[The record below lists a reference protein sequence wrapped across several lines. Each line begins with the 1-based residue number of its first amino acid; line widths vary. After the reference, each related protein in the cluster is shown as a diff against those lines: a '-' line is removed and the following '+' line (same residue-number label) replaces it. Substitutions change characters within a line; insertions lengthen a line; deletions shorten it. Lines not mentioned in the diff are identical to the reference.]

1 MAERTL
7 GWIQN
12 PSSFEN
18 LKSVV
23 SVFDKNTDIYKEILN
38 TKLPNLVNDIE
49 LKEKLIAEMRK
60 DPLKMDYVL
69 LKGHGIKSGQKRA
82 NAECSGIV
90 QAAIITQGGREY
102 TDDWTADGFLRWGI
116 SIGLLDYDTEKDT
129 VSITELGEKFVK
141 SKSDDSDKEI
151 LTTAFLSYPPAVR
164 ILTLLENG
172 NHLTKFELGKQ
183 LGGLGEAGFTSI
195 PQDLYIQA
203 IELASD
209 TDKASIRSNTE
220 GSADKYARMISGWLA
235 KVGLVQRVEKQVSTK
250 IGNTEYSVNIG
261 HSFRI
266 TLKGIKELKRAR
278 GLSSYPKSNKIVYW
292 QMLAT
297 KGKDR
302 DYIRNRR
309 GNIIKAINNKERK
322 LEDMRN
328 YLLENDIDESITTI
342 EDELKVIE
350 AMGLS
355 LKQNRSGYVI
365 DDNIIK
371 LEIPRTKISKT
382 NILELKDKVRDKL
395 SYVDHR
401 YLSLIDLAYD
411 GTANRDF
418 EIQTIDL
425 LINELKFK
433 GVRLGESRK
442 PDGIISYDI
451 NGVIIDNKAYS
462 TGYNLPIN
470 QADEM
475 IRYIEENQTRDEK
488 INSNKWWES
497 FDDRVKDFNYL
508 FVSSFFKGNF
518 KNNLKHIANRTGVN
532 GGAINVENLL
542 YLAEEIKSGRL
553 SYIDSFKIYEND
565 EIFADKNIDYT
576 EMKIAAEDNDNYN
589 FKKIK

>member
-18 LKSVV
+18 LKNVV
-23 SVFDKNTDIYKEILN
+23 SVFDKDTQIYKEVLN
-38 TKLPNLVNDIE
+38 TKLPNLVKDLDLQN
-49 LKEKLIAEMRK
+49 KLISEMK
-60 DPLKMDYVL
+60 KNPLEMDYVL

-90 QAAIITQGGREY
+90 QAAITTQGGRAY

-116 SIGLLDYDTEKDT
+116 SIGLLDYDTENDT
-129 VSITELGEKFVK
+129 VSITKLGEKFVK
-141 SKSDDSDKEI
+141 SNSEDLDKEI
-151 LTTAFLSYPPAVR
+151 LISAFLSYPPAVR

-172 NHLTKFELGKQ
+172 DHLTKFELGKQ

-203 IELASD
+203 IELAA
-209 TDKASIRSNTE
+209 DKDKSSIRSNTE
-220 GSADKYARMISGWLA
+220 GSADKYARMISSWLS
-235 KVGLVQRVEKQVSTK
+235 KVGLVQRVTKKVSTK
-250 IGNTEYSVNIG
+250 IGNIEYKVNIG
-261 HSFRI
+261 HSYRI
-266 TLKGIKELKRAR
+266 TLKGIKELKKAR
-278 GLSSYPKSNKIVYW
+278 GLSSYPKTDKIVYW

-309 GNIIKAINNKERK
+309 GLIIKAINNKSRK
-322 LEDMRN
+322 LEDIRD
-328 YLLENDIDESITTI
+328 YLLVNNIDESIATI

-355 LKQNRSGYVI
+355 IKKSKKGYVI

-382 NILELKDKVRDKL
+382 NVLELKDKVRDKL
-395 SYVDHR
+395 KYVDHR
-401 YLSLIDLAYD
+401 YLALIDLAYD

-497 FDDRVKDFNYL
+497 FDDKVKDFNYL
-508 FVSSFFKGNF
+508 FVSSFFRGNF

-542 YLAEEIKSGRL
+542 YFAEELKSGRL
-553 SYIDSFKIYEND
+553 SYYDSFNIYFND
-565 EIFADKNIDYT
+565 EINIGNMIDYSSF
-576 EMKIAAEDNDNYN
+576 KLVAEEANNEYLN
-589 FKKIK
+589 

>member
-1 MAERTL
+1 MEDLDLR
-7 GWIQN
+7 N
-12 PSSFEN
+12 
-18 LKSVV
+18 
-23 SVFDKNTDIYKEILN
+23 
-38 TKLPNLVNDIE
+38 KLLS
-49 LKEKLIAEMRK
+49 EMRK
-60 DPLKMDYVL
+60 EPLEMDYVL
-69 LKGHGIKSGQKRA
+69 LKGHGIKSGQKRSDA
-82 NAECSGIV
+82 KCSGIV
-90 QAAIITQGGREY
+90 QAAITTQGGRAY

-116 SIGLLDYDTEKDT
+116 SIGLLDYDSEKDT
-129 VSITELGEKFVK
+129 VSITQLGKDFVY
-141 SKSDDSDKEI
+141 SDSEDLDKEI

-172 NHLTKFELGKQ
+172 EHLTKFELGKQ

-203 IELASD
+203 IELAAD
-209 TDKASIRSNTE
+209 KDKASIRSNTE
-220 GSADKYARMISGWLA
+220 GSADKYARMISGWLS
-235 KVGLVQRVEKQVSTK
+235 KVGLVQRIEKEVSTK
-250 IGNTEYSVNIG
+250 IGNVEYKVKIG

-278 GLSSYPKSNKIVYW
+278 GISSYSKTDKIVYW

-309 GNIIKAINNKERK
+309 GHIINSITNRDRT
-322 LEDMRN
+322 LEDIKV
-328 YLLENDIDESITTI
+328 YLSENDIKESIATI

-350 AMGLS
+350 AIGLS
-355 LKQNRSGYVI
+355 VKHGRNGYSI

-371 LEIPRTKISKT
+371 LAIPRTKISKT
-382 NILELKDKVRDKL
+382 NVLELKDKVRDRLK
-395 SYVDHR
+395 YVDHR
-401 YLSLIDLAYD
+401 YLALIDLAYD

-442 PDGIISYDI
+442 PDGIISYNI

-497 FDDRVKDFNYL
+497 FDEKVKDFNYL

-542 YLAEEIKSGRL
+542 YFAEELKAGRL
-553 SYIDSFKIYEND
+553 SYIDSFTMYDND
-565 EIFADKNIDYT
+565 EIYVGNFSDYSYV
-576 EMKIAAEDNDNYN
+576 KFAAEDQSDYRV
-589 FKKIK
+589 

>member
-141 SKSDDSDKEI
+141 SKSDDSDEEI

-164 ILTLLENG
+164 ILTLLESG
-172 NHLTKFELGKQ
+172 DHLTKFELGKQ

-209 TDKASIRSNTE
+209 TDKVSIRSNTE

-278 GLSSYPKSNKIVYW
+278 GLSSYPKTEKIVYW

-309 GNIIKAINNKERK
+309 GHIIKAINNRERN
-322 LEDMRN
+322 LEN
-328 YLLENDIDESITTI
+328 IKAYLLENNIDESITTI
-342 EDELKVIE
+342 EDEIKVIE

-355 LKQNRSGYVI
+355 LKKSRNGYVI

-382 NILELKDKVRDKL
+382 NVLELKDKVRDKL
-395 SYVDHR
+395 KHVNHR
-401 YLSLIDLAYD
+401 YLALIDLAYD

-475 IRYIEENQTRDEK
+475 IRYIEENQTRDKK
-488 INSNKWWES
+488 INPNKWWEG
-497 FDDRVKDFNYL
+497 FDDKVKDFNYL
-508 FVSSFFKGNF
+508 FVSSYFKGNF
-518 KNNLKHIANRTGVN
+518 KSNLKHIANRTGVN

-542 YLAEEIKSGRL
+542 YFAEELKAGRI
-553 SYIDSFKIYEND
+553 SYLGSFKMYNND
-565 EIFADKNIDYT
+565 EIYVGDISDYSNV
-576 EMKIAAEDNDNYN
+576 KIAAEEEGEYLT
-589 FKKIK
+589 

>member
-18 LKSVV
+18 LKNVV
-23 SVFDKNTDIYKEILN
+23 SVFDKNTELYNEILN
-38 TKLPNLVNDIE
+38 TKLHSLVEDLDLRN
-49 LKEKLIAEMRK
+49 KLLSEMRK
-60 DPLKMDYVL
+60 EPLEMDYVL
-69 LKGHGIKSGQKRA
+69 LKGHGIKSGQKRSDA
-82 NAECSGIV
+82 KCSGIV
-90 QAAIITQGGREY
+90 QAAITTQGGRAY

-116 SIGLLDYDTEKDT
+116 SIGLLDYDSEKDT
-129 VSITELGEKFVK
+129 VSITQLGKDFVY
-141 SKSDDSDKEI
+141 SDSEDLDKEI

-172 NHLTKFELGKQ
+172 EHLTKFELGKQ

-203 IELASD
+203 IELAAD
-209 TDKASIRSNTE
+209 KDKASIRSNTE
-220 GSADKYARMISGWLA
+220 GSADKYARMISGWLS
-235 KVGLVQRVEKQVSTK
+235 KVGLVQRIEKEVSTK
-250 IGNTEYSVNIG
+250 IGNVEYKVKIG

-266 TLKGIKELKRAR
+266 TLKGIKELK
-278 GLSSYPKSNKIVYW
+278 
-292 QMLAT
+292 
-297 KGKDR
+297 
-302 DYIRNRR
+302 
-309 GNIIKAINNKERK
+309 
-322 LEDMRN
+322 
-328 YLLENDIDESITTI
+328 
-342 EDELKVIE
+342 
-350 AMGLS
+350 
-355 LKQNRSGYVI
+355 
-365 DDNIIK
+365 
-371 LEIPRTKISKT
+371 
-382 NILELKDKVRDKL
+382 DKVRDRLK
-395 SYVDHR
+395 YVDHR
-401 YLSLIDLAYD
+401 YLALIDLAYD

-442 PDGIISYDI
+442 PDGIISYNI

-497 FDDRVKDFNYL
+497 FDEKVKDFNYL

-542 YLAEEIKSGRL
+542 YFAEELKAGRL
-553 SYIDSFKIYEND
+553 SYIDSFTMYDND
-565 EIFADKNIDYT
+565 EIYVGNFSDYSYV
-576 EMKIAAEDNDNYN
+576 KFAAEDQSDYRV
-589 FKKIK
+589 

>member
-18 LKSVV
+18 LKNVV
-23 SVFDKNTDIYKEILN
+23 SVFDKNTDMYKEILN
-38 TKLPNLVNDIE
+38 TKLPKLVKD
-49 LKEKLIAEMRK
+49 LKLQNKLISEMKK
-60 DPLKMDYVL
+60 DPLEMDYVL

-82 NAECSGIV
+82 DAECSGIV
-90 QAAIITQGGREY
+90 QAAITTQGGRTY

-116 SIGLLDYDTEKDT
+116 SIGLLDYDTENDT
-129 VSITELGEKFVK
+129 VSITKLGEKFVK
-141 SKSDDSDKEI
+141 SNSEDSDKEI
-151 LTTAFLSYPPAVR
+151 LISAFLSYPPAVR

-172 NHLTKFELGKQ
+172 DHLTKFELGKQ

-203 IELASD
+203 IELAAD
-209 TDKASIRSNTE
+209 KDKASIRSNTE
-220 GSADKYARMISGWLA
+220 GSADKYARMISGWLS
-235 KVGLVQRVEKQVSTK
+235 KVGLVQRITKEVSTK
-250 IGNTEYSVNIG
+250 IGNIEYKVNIG

-266 TLKGIKELKRAR
+266 TLLGIKELKRAK
-278 GLSSYPKSNKIVYW
+278 GLSSYPKTDKIVYW

-309 GNIIKAINNKERK
+309 GYIIKAINNRERN
-322 LEDMRN
+322 LEDIKA
-328 YLLENDIDESITTI
+328 YLLENNIDESIATI

-355 LKQNRSGYVI
+355 LKHSRNGYVI

-382 NILELKDKVRDKL
+382 NVLELKDKVRDKL
-395 SYVDHR
+395 KYVDHR
-401 YLSLIDLAYD
+401 YLALIDLAYD

-442 PDGIISYDI
+442 PDGIISYGI

-497 FDDRVKDFNYL
+497 FDEKVKDFKYL

-518 KNNLKHIANRTGVN
+518 RNNLKHITNRTGVN

-542 YLAEEIKSGRL
+542 YFAEELKSGRI
-553 SYIDSFKIYEND
+553 SYIDSFNIYVND
-565 EIFADKNIDYT
+565 EIYAGDINNYIGV
-576 EMKIAAEDNDNYN
+576 KIAAENQIDYN
-589 FKKIK
+589 F

>member
-18 LKSVV
+18 LKNVV
-23 SVFDKNTDIYKEILN
+23 SVFDKNTELYNEILN
-38 TKLPNLVNDIE
+38 TKLHSLVEDLDLRN
-49 LKEKLIAEMRK
+49 KLLSEMRK
-60 DPLKMDYVL
+60 EPLEMDYVL
-69 LKGHGIKSGQKRA
+69 LKGHGIKSGQKRSDA
-82 NAECSGIV
+82 KCSGIV
-90 QAAIITQGGREY
+90 QAAITTQGGRAY

-116 SIGLLDYDTEKDT
+116 SIGLLDYDSEKDT
-129 VSITELGEKFVK
+129 VSITQLGKDFVY
-141 SKSDDSDKEI
+141 SDSEDLDKEI

-172 NHLTKFELGKQ
+172 EHLTKFELGKQ

-203 IELASD
+203 IELAAD
-209 TDKASIRSNTE
+209 KDKASIRSNTE
-220 GSADKYARMISGWLA
+220 GSADKYARMISGWLS
-235 KVGLVQRVEKQVSTK
+235 KVGLVQRIEKEVSTK
-250 IGNTEYSVNIG
+250 IGNVEYKVKIG

-278 GLSSYPKSNKIVYW
+278 GISSYSKTDKIVYW

-309 GNIIKAINNKERK
+309 GHIINSITNRDRT
-322 LEDMRN
+322 LEDIKV
-328 YLLENDIDESITTI
+328 YLSENDIKESFATI

-350 AMGLS
+350 AIGLS
-355 LKQNRSGYVI
+355 VKHGRNGYSI

-371 LEIPRTKISKT
+371 LAIPRTKISKT
-382 NILELKDKVRDKL
+382 NVLELKDKVRDRLK
-395 SYVDHR
+395 YVDHR
-401 YLSLIDLAYD
+401 YLALIDLAYD

-442 PDGIISYDI
+442 PDGIISYNI

-497 FDDRVKDFNYL
+497 FDEKVKDFNYL

-542 YLAEEIKSGRL
+542 YFAEELKAGRL
-553 SYIDSFKIYEND
+553 SYIDSFTMYDND
-565 EIFADKNIDYT
+565 EIYVGNFSDYSYV
-576 EMKIAAEDNDNYN
+576 KFAAEDQSDYRV
-589 FKKIK
+589 

>member
-18 LKSVV
+18 LKNVV
-23 SVFDKNTDIYKEILN
+23 SVFSKDTNIYKEVLN
-38 TKLPNLVNDIE
+38 TKLPKLVRDLDLQN
-49 LKEKLIAEMRK
+49 KLISEMK
-60 DPLKMDYVL
+60 KKPLEMDYVL

-82 NAECSGIV
+82 DAECSGIV
-90 QAAIITQGGREY
+90 QAAITTQGGRDY

-129 VSITELGEKFVK
+129 VSITKLGEKFVK
-141 SKSDDSDKEI
+141 SNSEDSDKEI
-151 LTTAFLSYPPAVR
+151 LISAFLSYPPAVR
-164 ILTLLENG
+164 ILNLLENG
-172 NHLTKFELGKQ
+172 EHLTKFELGKQ

-203 IELASD
+203 IELAAD
-209 TDKASIRSNTE
+209 KDKASIRSNTE
-220 GSADKYARMISGWLA
+220 GSADKYARMISGWLS
-235 KVGLVQRVEKQVSTK
+235 KVGLVQRVTKEVSTK
-250 IGNTEYSVNIG
+250 IGNIEYKVNIG

-266 TLKGIKELKRAR
+266 TLLGIKELKRAR
-278 GLSSYPKSNKIVYW
+278 GLSSYPKTDKIVYW

-309 GNIIKAINNKERK
+309 GHIIKAINNRERN
-322 LEDMRN
+322 LEN
-328 YLLENDIDESITTI
+328 IKSYLLENDIKENITTI
-342 EDELKVIE
+342 EDEFKVIE
-350 AMGLS
+350 AIGLS
-355 LKQNRSGYVI
+355 LKHSRNGYVI

-382 NILELKDKVRDKL
+382 NVLELKDKVRDKL
-395 SYVDHR
+395 KYVDHR
-401 YLSLIDLAYD
+401 YLALIDLAYD

-442 PDGIISYDI
+442 PDGIISYGI

-475 IRYIEENQTRDEK
+475 IRYIEENQNRDEK

-497 FDDRVKDFNYL
+497 FDEKIKDFNYL

-542 YLAEEIKSGRL
+542 YFAEALKSGRL
-553 SYIDSFKIYEND
+553 SYIDSFKTYDND
-565 EIFADKNIDYT
+565 EISVGDVVDYRNIN
-576 EMKIAAEDNDNYN
+576 IVAEDQGDY
-589 FKKIK
+589 FI

>member
-18 LKSVV
+18 LKNVV
-23 SVFDKNTDIYKEILN
+23 SVFDKNSDIYKEILN
-38 TKLPNLVNDIE
+38 TKLPKLVKDLD
-49 LKEKLIAEMRK
+49 LKNKLISELEK
-60 DPLKMDYVL
+60 DPLEMDYVL

-82 NAECSGIV
+82 DAECSGIV
-90 QAAIITQGGREY
+90 QAAITTQGGRAY

-129 VSITELGEKFVK
+129 VSITKLGEKFVK
-141 SKSDDSDKEI
+141 SNSEDSDKEI
-151 LTTAFLSYPPAVR
+151 LISAFLSYPPAVR

-172 NHLTKFELGKQ
+172 DHLTKFELGKQ

-203 IELASD
+203 IELASE

-220 GSADKYARMISGWLA
+220 GSADKYARMISGWLS
-235 KVGLVQRVEKQVSTK
+235 KVGLVQRIGKEVSTK
-250 IGNTEYSVNIG
+250 IGGVEYKVNIG

-266 TLKGIKELKRAR
+266 TLNGIKELKRVR
-278 GLSSYPKSNKIVYW
+278 GLSSYPKTDKIVYW

-309 GNIIKAINNKERK
+309 GYTIKAINNRERD
-322 LEDMRN
+322 LEDIKA
-328 YLLENDIDESITTI
+328 YLLENNIEESITTI

-355 LKQNRSGYVI
+355 LKHSRNGYVI

-382 NILELKDKVRDKL
+382 NVLELKDKVRDKL
-395 SYVDHR
+395 KYVDHR
-401 YLSLIDLAYD
+401 YLALIDLAYD

-442 PDGIISYDI
+442 PDGIISYNI

-497 FDDRVKDFNYL
+497 FDDKVKYFNYL

-518 KNNLKHIANRTGVN
+518 KNNLKHIANRTGVS

-542 YLAEEIKSGRL
+542 YFAEELKAGRL
-553 SYIDSFKIYEND
+553 SYIDSFKMYDND
-565 EIFADKNIDYT
+565 EIYVGDFSDYSYV
-576 EMKIAAEDNDNYN
+576 KFAAEEEGEYLT
-589 FKKIK
+589 

>member
-18 LKSVV
+18 LKNVV
-23 SVFDKNTDIYKEILN
+23 SVFDKNTRIYKDVLN
-38 TKLPNLVNDIE
+38 IKLPKLVKDLDLQN
-49 LKEKLIAEMRK
+49 KLILEMKK
-60 DPLKMDYVL
+60 DPLEMDYVL

-82 NAECSGIV
+82 DAECSGIV

-116 SIGLLDYDTEKDT
+116 SIGLLDYNTEKDT
-129 VSITELGEKFVK
+129 VSITKLGEKFVK
-141 SKSDDSDKEI
+141 SNCDDADKEI
-151 LTTAFLSYPPAVR
+151 LISAFLSYPPAVR

-172 NHLTKFELGKQ
+172 DHLTKFELGKQ

-203 IELASD
+203 IELAA
-209 TDKASIRSNTE
+209 DKDKTSIRSNTE
-220 GSADKYARMISGWLA
+220 GSADKYARMISGWLS
-235 KVGLVQRVEKQVSTK
+235 KVGLVQRVDKVVSTK
-250 IGNTEYSVNIG
+250 IGNIEYKVNIG

-266 TLKGIKELKRAR
+266 TLRGIKELKRAR
-278 GLSSYPKSNKIVYW
+278 GISSYSKTDKIVYW

-309 GNIIKAINNKERK
+309 GYTIKAINNKERN
-322 LEDMRN
+322 LEDIKA
-328 YLLENDIDESITTI
+328 YLLENNIDESITTI

-355 LKQNRSGYVI
+355 LKHSRNGYVI

-382 NILELKDKVRDKL
+382 NVLKLKDKVRNKL
-395 SYVDHR
+395 KYVDHR
-401 YLSLIDLAYD
+401 YLALIDLAYD

-475 IRYIEENQTRDEK
+475 IRYIEENQTRDKK
-488 INSNKWWES
+488 INPNKWWES
-497 FDDRVKDFNYL
+497 FDDEVKDFNYL

-518 KNNLKHIANRTGVN
+518 KNNLNHIANRTGVN
-532 GGAINVENLL
+532 GGAIDVENLL
-542 YLAEEIKSGRL
+542 YLAEELKSGRL
-553 SYIDSFKIYEND
+553 SYIDSFKMYDND
-565 EIFADKNIDYT
+565 EIYVGDFSDYSYA
-576 EMKIAAEDNDNYN
+576 KFVAEEEGEYLT
-589 FKKIK
+589 

>member
-18 LKSVV
+18 LKNVV
-23 SVFDKNTDIYKEILN
+23 SVFDKNTELYNEILN
-38 TKLPNLVNDIE
+38 TKLHSLVEDLDLRN
-49 LKEKLIAEMRK
+49 KLISEMRK
-60 DPLKMDYVL
+60 EPLEMDYVL
-69 LKGHGIKSGQKRA
+69 LKGHGIKSGQKRSDA
-82 NAECSGIV
+82 KCSGIV
-90 QAAIITQGGREY
+90 QAAITTQGGRAY

-116 SIGLLDYDTEKDT
+116 SIGLLDYDSEKDT
-129 VSITELGEKFVK
+129 VSITQLGEDFVH
-141 SKSDDSDKEI
+141 SDSEDLDKEI

-164 ILTLLENG
+164 ILNLLENG
-172 NHLTKFELGKQ
+172 EHLTKFELGKQ

-203 IELASD
+203 IELASE
-209 TDKASIRSNTE
+209 TDKATIRSNTE
-220 GSADKYARMISGWLA
+220 GSADKYARMISGWLS
-235 KVGLVQRVEKQVSTK
+235 KVGLVQRIEKEVSTK
-250 IGNTEYSVNIG
+250 IGNVEYKVKIG

-278 GLSSYPKSNKIVYW
+278 GISSYSKTDKIVYW

-309 GNIIKAINNKERK
+309 GHIINSITNRDRT
-322 LEDMRN
+322 LEGIKV
-328 YLLENDIDESITTI
+328 YLSENDMKESIATI

-355 LKQNRSGYVI
+355 VKHGRNGYSI

-371 LEIPRTKISKT
+371 LSIPRTKISKT
-382 NILELKDKVRDKL
+382 NVLELKDKVRDRLK
-395 SYVDHR
+395 YVDHR
-401 YLSLIDLAYD
+401 YLALIDLAYD

-475 IRYIEENQTRDEK
+475 IRYIEENQTRDNK
-488 INSNKWWES
+488 INPNKWWES
-497 FDDRVKDFNYL
+497 FDEKVKDFNYL

-542 YLAEEIKSGRL
+542 YFAEELKAGRL
-553 SYIDSFKIYEND
+553 SYVDSFKVYDND
-565 EIFADKNIDYT
+565 EIYVGDNSDYSYV
-576 EMKIAAEDNDNYN
+576 KFAAEEEGEYLT
-589 FKKIK
+589 

>member
-18 LKSVV
+18 LKNVV
-23 SVFDKNTDIYKEILN
+23 SVFDKNTDMYKEILN
-38 TKLPNLVNDIE
+38 TKLPKLVKYLD
-49 LKEKLIAEMRK
+49 LKNKLISEMKK
-60 DPLKMDYVL
+60 DPLEMDYVL

-82 NAECSGIV
+82 EAECSGIV
-90 QAAIITQGGREY
+90 QAAITTQGGRAY

-129 VSITELGEKFVK
+129 VSITKLGEKFVK
-141 SKSDDSDKEI
+141 SNSEDTDKEI
-151 LTTAFLSYPPAVR
+151 LISAFLSYPPAVR

-172 NHLTKFELGKQ
+172 EHLTKFEIGKQ

-203 IELASD
+203 IELASE

-220 GSADKYARMISGWLA
+220 GSADKYARMISGWLS
-235 KVGLVQRVEKQVSTK
+235 KVGLVQRVEKEVSTK
-250 IGNTEYSVNIG
+250 IGNVEYKVNIG

-278 GLSSYPKSNKIVYW
+278 GSSSYQKIDKIVYW

-309 GNIIKAINNKERK
+309 GYIIKAINNRERN
-322 LEDMRN
+322 LEDIKA
-328 YLLENDIDESITTI
+328 YLLENNIDESITTI

-350 AMGLS
+350 AIGLS
-355 LKQNRSGYVI
+355 LKYSRNGYVI

-382 NILELKDKVRDKL
+382 NVLELKDKVRDKL
-395 SYVDHR
+395 KYVDHR
-401 YLSLIDLAYD
+401 YLALIDLAYD

-425 LINELKFK
+425 LINELNFK

-475 IRYIEENQTRDEK
+475 IRYIEENQTRDKK
-488 INSNKWWES
+488 INPNKWWES
-497 FDDRVKDFNYL
+497 FDDKVKDFNYL

-542 YLAEEIKSGRL
+542 YFAEELKAGRL
-553 SYIDSFKIYEND
+553 SYVDSFTMYDND
-565 EIFADKNIDYT
+565 EIYVVNTIDYSNV
-576 EMKIAAEDNDNYN
+576 KIAVEEESHYS
-589 FKKIK
+589 I

>member
-18 LKSVV
+18 LKNVV
-23 SVFDKNTDIYKEILN
+23 SVFDKNTELYKEILN
-38 TKLPNLVNDIE
+38 TKLPKLVED
-49 LKEKLIAEMRK
+49 LDLRMKLISEMK
-60 DPLKMDYVL
+60 KEPLEMDYVL
-69 LKGHGIKSGQKRA
+69 LKGHGIKSGQNRSD
-82 NAECSGIV
+82 AECSGIV
-90 QAAIITQGGREY
+90 QAAITTQGGRTY

-129 VSITELGEKFVK
+129 VSITKLGEDFVH
-141 SKSDDSDKEI
+141 SKSEKSDKEI
-151 LTTAFLSYPPAVR
+151 LISAFLSYPPAVR
-164 ILTLLENG
+164 ILTLLANG
-172 NHLTKFELGKQ
+172 EHLTKFEIGKQ

-203 IELASD
+203 IELASE
-209 TDKASIRSNTE
+209 TDKATIRSNTE
-220 GSADKYARMISGWLA
+220 GSADKYARMISGWLS
-235 KVGLVQRVEKQVSTK
+235 KVGLVQRVEKEVSAK
-250 IGNTEYSVNIG
+250 IGDVEYKVKIG

-266 TLKGIKELKRAR
+266 TLKGIKELKRTR
-278 GLSSYPKSNKIVYW
+278 GLSSYSKTNKIVYW
-292 QMLAT
+292 QMLST

-309 GNIIKAINNKERK
+309 GHIIKAISNRERNLDEIKTYLSENTIKE
-322 LEDMRN
+322 N
-328 YLLENDIDESITTI
+328 TTTI
-342 EDELKVIE
+342 ADELKVIE

-355 LKQNRSGYVI
+355 VKHSRKGYLI
-365 DDNIIK
+365 DDNVIK

-382 NILELKDKVRDKL
+382 NVLELKDKVRNRLK
-395 SYVDHR
+395 YVDHR

-433 GVRLGESRK
+433 GVRLGGSRK
-442 PDGIISYDI
+442 PDGIISYGI

-475 IRYIEENQTRDEK
+475 IRYIEENQTRNEK

-497 FDDRVKDFNYL
+497 FDYNVKDFSYL
-508 FVSSFFKGNF
+508 FVSSFFRK
-518 KNNLKHIANRTGVN
+518 LQ
-532 GGAINVENLL
+532 
-542 YLAEEIKSGRL
+542 
-553 SYIDSFKIYEND
+553 
-565 EIFADKNIDYT
+565 
-576 EMKIAAEDNDNYN
+576 
-589 FKKIK
+589 

>member
-18 LKSVV
+18 LKNVV
-23 SVFDKNTDIYKEILN
+23 SVFDKNTELYNEILN
-38 TKLPNLVNDIE
+38 TKLHSLVEDLDLRN
-49 LKEKLIAEMRK
+49 KLLSEMRK
-60 DPLKMDYVL
+60 ESLEMDYVL
-69 LKGHGIKSGQKRA
+69 LKGHGIKSGQKRSDA
-82 NAECSGIV
+82 KCSGIV
-90 QAAIITQGGREY
+90 QAAITTQGGRAY

-116 SIGLLDYDTEKDT
+116 SIGLLDYDSEKDT
-129 VSITELGEKFVK
+129 VSITQLGKDFVY
-141 SKSDDSDKEI
+141 SDSEDLDKEI

-172 NHLTKFELGKQ
+172 EHLTKFELGKQ
-183 LGGLGEAGFTSI
+183 LGGLGEVGFTSI

-203 IELASD
+203 IELAAD
-209 TDKASIRSNTE
+209 KDKASIRSNTE
-220 GSADKYARMISGWLA
+220 GSADKYARMISGWLS
-235 KVGLVQRVEKQVSTK
+235 KVGLVQRIEKEVFTK
-250 IGNTEYSVNIG
+250 IGNVEYKVKIG

-278 GLSSYPKSNKIVYW
+278 GISSYSKTDKIVYW

-309 GNIIKAINNKERK
+309 GHIINSITNRDRT
-322 LEDMRN
+322 LEDIKV
-328 YLLENDIDESITTI
+328 YLSENDIKESIATI

-350 AMGLS
+350 AIGLS
-355 LKQNRSGYVI
+355 VKHGRNGYSI

-371 LEIPRTKISKT
+371 LAIPRTKISKT
-382 NILELKDKVRDKL
+382 NVLELKDKVRDRLK
-395 SYVDHR
+395 YVDHR
-401 YLSLIDLAYD
+401 YLALIDLAYD

-442 PDGIISYDI
+442 PDGIISYNI

-497 FDDRVKDFNYL
+497 FDEKVKDFNYL

-542 YLAEEIKSGRL
+542 YFAEELKAGRL
-553 SYIDSFKIYEND
+553 SYIDSFNMYDND
-565 EIFADKNIDYT
+565 EIYLGNIINY
-576 EMKIAAEDNDNYN
+576 ENVKIAAEDSSGYRV
-589 FKKIK
+589 

>member
-18 LKSVV
+18 LKNVV
-23 SVFDKNTDIYKEILN
+23 SVFDKNTELYKEILN
-38 TKLPNLVNDIE
+38 TKLPKLVED
-49 LKEKLIAEMRK
+49 LDLRMKLISEMK
-60 DPLKMDYVL
+60 KEPLEMDYVL
-69 LKGHGIKSGQKRA
+69 LKGHGIKSGQNRSD
-82 NAECSGIV
+82 AECSGIV
-90 QAAIITQGGREY
+90 QAAITTQGGRTY

-129 VSITELGEKFVK
+129 VSITKLGEDFVN
-141 SKSDDSDKEI
+141 SKSEKSDKEI
-151 LTTAFLSYPPAVR
+151 LISAFLSYPPAVR
-164 ILTLLENG
+164 ILTLLANG
-172 NHLTKFELGKQ
+172 EHLTKFEIGKQ

-203 IELASD
+203 IELASE
-209 TDKASIRSNTE
+209 TDKATIRSNTE
-220 GSADKYARMISGWLA
+220 GSADKYARMISGWLS
-235 KVGLVQRVEKQVSTK
+235 KVGLVQRVEKEVSAK
-250 IGNTEYSVNIG
+250 IGDVEYKVKIG

-266 TLKGIKELKRAR
+266 TLKGIKELKRTR
-278 GLSSYPKSNKIVYW
+278 GLSSYSKTNKIVYW
-292 QMLAT
+292 QMLST

-309 GNIIKAINNKERK
+309 GHIIKAISNRERNLDEIKTYLSENTIKE
-322 LEDMRN
+322 
-328 YLLENDIDESITTI
+328 STTTI
-342 EDELKVIE
+342 ADELKVIE

-355 LKQNRSGYVI
+355 VKHSRKGYLI
-365 DDNIIK
+365 DDNVIK

-382 NILELKDKVRDKL
+382 NVLELKDKVRNRLK
-395 SYVDHR
+395 YVDHR

-433 GVRLGESRK
+433 GVRLGGSRK
-442 PDGIISYDI
+442 PDGIISYGI

-475 IRYIEENQTRDEK
+475 IRYIEENQTRNEK

-497 FDDRVKDFNYL
+497 FDYNVKDFSYL

-532 GGAINVENLL
+532 GGAISVENLL
-542 YLAEEIKSGRL
+542 YLAEELKAKRL
-553 SYIDSFKIYEND
+553 SYGDSFNMYDND
-565 EIFADKNIDYT
+565 EIY
-576 EMKIAAEDNDNYN
+576 IA
-589 FKKIK
+589 F

>member
-18 LKSVV
+18 LKNVV
-23 SVFDKNTDIYKEILN
+23 SVFDKNTELYKEILN
-38 TKLPNLVNDIE
+38 TKLPKLVED
-49 LKEKLIAEMRK
+49 LDLRMKLISEMK
-60 DPLKMDYVL
+60 KEPLEMDYVL
-69 LKGHGIKSGQKRA
+69 LKGHGIKSGQNRSD
-82 NAECSGIV
+82 AECSGIV
-90 QAAIITQGGREY
+90 QAAITTQGGRTY

-129 VSITELGEKFVK
+129 VSITKLGEDFVH
-141 SKSDDSDKEI
+141 SKSEKSDKEI
-151 LTTAFLSYPPAVR
+151 LISAFLSYPPAVR
-164 ILTLLENG
+164 ILTLLANG
-172 NHLTKFELGKQ
+172 EHLTKFEIGKQ

-203 IELASD
+203 IELASE
-209 TDKASIRSNTE
+209 TDKATIRSNTE
-220 GSADKYARMISGWLA
+220 GSADKYARMISGWLS
-235 KVGLVQRVEKQVSTK
+235 KVGLVQRVEKEVSAK
-250 IGNTEYSVNIG
+250 IGDVEYKVKIG

-266 TLKGIKELKRAR
+266 TLKGIKELKRTR
-278 GLSSYPKSNKIVYW
+278 GLSSYSKTNKIVYW
-292 QMLAT
+292 QMLST

-309 GNIIKAINNKERK
+309 GHIIKAISNRERNLDEIKTYLSENTIKE
-322 LEDMRN
+322 N
-328 YLLENDIDESITTI
+328 TTTI
-342 EDELKVIE
+342 ADELKVIE

-355 LKQNRSGYVI
+355 VKHSRKGYLI
-365 DDNIIK
+365 DDNVIK

-382 NILELKDKVRDKL
+382 NVLELKDKVRNRLK
-395 SYVDHR
+395 YVDHR

-433 GVRLGESRK
+433 GVRLGGSRK
-442 PDGIISYDI
+442 PDGIISYGI

-475 IRYIEENQTRDEK
+475 IRYIEENQTRNEK

-497 FDDRVKDFNYL
+497 FDYNVKDFSYL

-532 GGAINVENLL
+532 GGAISVENLL
-542 YLAEEIKSGRL
+542 YLAEELKAERL
-553 SYIDSFKIYEND
+553 SYGDSFNMYDND
-565 EIFADKNIDYT
+565 EIY
-576 EMKIAAEDNDNYN
+576 IA
-589 FKKIK
+589 F

>member
-12 PSSFEN
+12 PSNFEN
-18 LKSVV
+18 LKNVV

-38 TKLPNLVNDIE
+38 TKLPRLVKNLDLQN
-49 LKEKLIAEMRK
+49 KLISEMKK
-60 DPLKMDYVL
+60 DPLEMDYVL

-82 NAECSGIV
+82 DAECSGIV
-90 QAAIITQGGREY
+90 QAAITTQGGRDY

-116 SIGLLDYDTEKDT
+116 SIGLLDYDTRKDT
-129 VSITELGEKFVK
+129 VSITKLGEKFVG
-141 SKSDDSDKEI
+141 SKSEDSDKEI
-151 LTTAFLSYPPAVR
+151 LISAFLSYPPAVR

-172 NHLTKFELGKQ
+172 DHLTKFELGKQ

-203 IELASD
+203 IELAPEK
-209 TDKASIRSNTE
+209 DKANIRSNTE
-220 GSADKYARMISGWLA
+220 GSADKYARMISGWLS
-235 KVGLVQRVEKQVSTK
+235 KVGLVQRVEKEVSTK
-250 IGNTEYSVNIG
+250 IGNVEYKVNIG

-278 GLSSYPKSNKIVYW
+278 GSSSYQKIDKIVYW

-309 GNIIKAINNKERK
+309 GHIIKAINNRERN
-322 LEDMRN
+322 LAN
-328 YLLENDIDESITTI
+328 IQAYLLENGIKENITTI

-350 AMGLS
+350 AMGLL
-355 LKQNRSGYVI
+355 LKHSRNGYVI

-382 NILELKDKVRDKL
+382 NVLELKDRVRDKL
-395 SYVDHR
+395 KYIDHR
-401 YLSLIDLAYD
+401 YLALIDLAYD
-411 GTANRDF
+411 GKSNKDF

-442 PDGIISYDI
+442 PDGIISYHF

-462 TGYNLPIN
+462 DGYNLPIN

-475 IRYIEENQTRDEK
+475 IRYIEENKTRDEK
-488 INSNKWWES
+488 INSNKWWEN
-497 FDDRVKDFNYL
+497 FDDKVEDFNYL

-542 YLAEEIKSGRL
+542 YFAEELKAGRI
-553 SYIDSFKIYEND
+553 SYIDSFKIYNND
-565 EIFADKNIDYT
+565 EIYAGDISDFSYGKL
-576 EMKIAAEDNDNYN
+576 AAEEEGEYLT
-589 FKKIK
+589 

>member
-18 LKSVV
+18 LKNVV
-23 SVFDKNTDIYKEILN
+23 SVFDKNTDMYKEILN
-38 TKLPNLVNDIE
+38 TKLPKLVKD
-49 LKEKLIAEMRK
+49 LKLQNKLISEMKK
-60 DPLKMDYVL
+60 DPLEMDYVL

-82 NAECSGIV
+82 DAECSGIV
-90 QAAIITQGGREY
+90 QAAITTQGGRTY

-116 SIGLLDYDTEKDT
+116 SIGLLDYDTENDT
-129 VSITELGEKFVK
+129 VSITKLGEKFVK
-141 SKSDDSDKEI
+141 SNSEDSDKEI
-151 LTTAFLSYPPAVR
+151 LISAFLSYPPAVR

-172 NHLTKFELGKQ
+172 DHLTKFELGKQ

-203 IELASD
+203 IELAAD
-209 TDKASIRSNTE
+209 KDKASIRSNTE
-220 GSADKYARMISGWLA
+220 GSADKYARMISGWLS
-235 KVGLVQRVEKQVSTK
+235 KVGLVQRVEKEVSTK
-250 IGNTEYSVNIG
+250 IGNVEYKVNIG

-266 TLKGIKELKRAR
+266 TLNGIKELKRAR
-278 GLSSYPKSNKIVYW
+278 GLSSYPKTDKIVYW

-309 GNIIKAINNKERK
+309 GHIIKAINNRERN
-322 LEDMRN
+322 LEN
-328 YLLENDIDESITTI
+328 IKSYLLENNIDESIITI

-355 LKQNRSGYVI
+355 LKHSRNGYVI

-382 NILELKDKVRDKL
+382 NVLELKDRVRYKL
-395 SYVDHR
+395 KYVDHR
-401 YLSLIDLAYD
+401 YLALIDLAYD

-462 TGYNLPIN
+462 TGYNIPIN

-497 FDDRVKDFNYL
+497 FDDQVKDFNYL

-518 KNNLKHIANRTGVN
+518 KNNLKHISNRTGVN

-542 YLAEEIKSGRL
+542 YFAEELKSGRL
-553 SYIDSFKIYEND
+553 SYVDSFTMYDND
-565 EIFADKNIDYT
+565 EIYVGDFSDYSYA
-576 EMKIAAEDNDNYN
+576 KFAAEDTNDYL
-589 FKKIK
+589 I

>member
-7 GWIQN
+7 GWVQN
-12 PSSFEN
+12 PSSFKN
-18 LKSVV
+18 LKNVV
-23 SVFDKNTDIYKEILN
+23 SVFDKNTELYKEILN
-38 TKLPNLVNDIE
+38 TKLPNLVEDLD
-49 LKEKLIAEMRK
+49 LKNKLISEMRK
-60 DPLKMDYVL
+60 EPLEMDYVL
-69 LKGHGIKSGQKRA
+69 LKGHGIKSGQKRSDA
-82 NAECSGIV
+82 KCSGIV
-90 QAAIITQGGREY
+90 QAAITTQGGREY

-116 SIGLLDYDTEKDT
+116 SIGLLDYDSEKDT
-129 VSITELGEKFVK
+129 VSITQLGEDFVH
-141 SKSDDSDKEI
+141 SDSEDLDKEI
-151 LTTAFLSYPPAVR
+151 LTAAFLSYPPAVR

-172 NHLTKFELGKQ
+172 EHLTKFELGKQ
-183 LGGLGEAGFTSI
+183 LGGLGEVGFTSI

-203 IELASD
+203 IELASE
-209 TDKASIRSNTE
+209 TDKATIRSNTE
-220 GSADKYARMISGWLA
+220 GSADKYARMISGWLS
-235 KVGLVQRVEKQVSTK
+235 KVGLVQRIEKEVSTN
-250 IGNTEYSVNIG
+250 IGNVEYKVKIG

-278 GLSSYPKSNKIVYW
+278 GISSYSKTDKIVYW

-309 GNIIKAINNKERK
+309 GHIINSITNRDRT
-322 LEDMRN
+322 LEDIKV
-328 YLLENDIDESITTI
+328 YLSENDIKESVATI

-355 LKQNRSGYVI
+355 VKHGRNGYSI

-371 LEIPRTKISKT
+371 LAIPRTKISKT
-382 NILELKDKVRDKL
+382 NVLELKDKVRDRLK
-395 SYVDHR
+395 YVDHR
-401 YLSLIDLAYD
+401 YLALIDLAYD

-497 FDDRVKDFNYL
+497 FDKKVKEFNYL

-542 YLAEEIKSGRL
+542 YFAEELKAGRL
-553 SYIDSFKIYEND
+553 SYVDSFAMYDND
-565 EIFADKNIDYT
+565 EIYAGSFTDYSNV
-576 EMKIAAEDNDNYN
+576 KIAAEEESHYS
-589 FKKIK
+589 I

>member
-18 LKSVV
+18 LKNVV
-23 SVFDKNTDIYKEILN
+23 SVFDKNTELYNEILN
-38 TKLPNLVNDIE
+38 TKLHSLVEDLDLRN
-49 LKEKLIAEMRK
+49 KLISEMRK
-60 DPLKMDYVL
+60 EPLEMDYVL
-69 LKGHGIKSGQKRA
+69 LKGHGIKSGQKRSDA
-82 NAECSGIV
+82 KCSGIV
-90 QAAIITQGGREY
+90 QAAITTQGGRAY

-116 SIGLLDYDTEKDT
+116 SIGLLDYDSEKDT
-129 VSITELGEKFVK
+129 VYITQLGEDFVH
-141 SKSDDSDKEI
+141 SDSEDLDKEI

-172 NHLTKFELGKQ
+172 EHLTKFELGKQ

-203 IELASD
+203 IELASE
-209 TDKASIRSNTE
+209 TDKATIRSNTE
-220 GSADKYARMISGWLA
+220 GSADKYARMISGWLS
-235 KVGLVQRVEKQVSTK
+235 KVGLVQRIEKEVSTN
-250 IGNTEYSVNIG
+250 IGNIEYKVKIG

-278 GLSSYPKSNKIVYW
+278 GISSYSKTDKIVYW

-309 GNIIKAINNKERK
+309 GHIINSITNRGRT
-322 LEDMRN
+322 LEDIKV
-328 YLLENDIDESITTI
+328 YLSENDIKESIPTI

-355 LKQNRSGYVI
+355 VKHGRNGYSI

-371 LEIPRTKISKT
+371 LAIPRTKISKT
-382 NILELKDKVRDKL
+382 NVLELKDKVRDRLK
-395 SYVDHR
+395 YVNHR
-401 YLSLIDLAYD
+401 YLALIDLAYD
-411 GTANRDF
+411 GTANKDF

-475 IRYIEENQTRDEK
+475 IRYIEENQTRDKK
-488 INSNKWWES
+488 INPNKWWES
-497 FDDRVKDFNYL
+497 FENEVKDFNYL

-542 YLAEEIKSGRL
+542 YFAEELKSGRL
-553 SYIDSFKIYEND
+553 SYVDSFTMYDND
-565 EIFADKNIDYT
+565 EIYEGNFTYYANV
-576 EMKIAAEDNDNYN
+576 KIAAEDQSDYK
-589 FKKIK
+589 F

>member
-1 MAERTL
+1 MADRTL

-18 LKSVV
+18 LKNVV
-23 SVFDKNTDIYKEILN
+23 SVFDKNTELYNEILN
-38 TKLPNLVNDIE
+38 TKLHSLVEDLDLRN
-49 LKEKLIAEMRK
+49 KLLSEMRK
-60 DPLKMDYVL
+60 ESLEMDYVL
-69 LKGHGIKSGQKRA
+69 LKGHGIKSGQKRSDA
-82 NAECSGIV
+82 KCSGIV
-90 QAAIITQGGREY
+90 QAAITTQGGRAY

-116 SIGLLDYDTEKDT
+116 SIGLLDYDSEKDT
-129 VSITELGEKFVK
+129 VSITQLGKDFVY
-141 SKSDDSDKEI
+141 SDSEDLDKEI

-172 NHLTKFELGKQ
+172 EHLTKFELGKQ

-203 IELASD
+203 IELAAD
-209 TDKASIRSNTE
+209 KDKASIRSNTE
-220 GSADKYARMISGWLA
+220 GSADKYARMISGWLS
-235 KVGLVQRVEKQVSTK
+235 KVGLVQRIEKEVSTK
-250 IGNTEYSVNIG
+250 IGNVEYKVKIG

-278 GLSSYPKSNKIVYW
+278 GISSYSKTDKIVYW

-309 GNIIKAINNKERK
+309 GHIINSITNRDRT
-322 LEDMRN
+322 LEDIKV
-328 YLLENDIDESITTI
+328 YLSENDIKESIATI

-350 AMGLS
+350 AIGLS
-355 LKQNRSGYVI
+355 VKHGRNGYSI

-371 LEIPRTKISKT
+371 LAIPRTKISKT
-382 NILELKDKVRDKL
+382 NVLELKDKVRDRLK
-395 SYVDHR
+395 YVDHR
-401 YLSLIDLAYD
+401 YLALIDLAYD

-442 PDGIISYDI
+442 PDGIISYNI

-497 FDDRVKDFNYL
+497 FDEKVKDFNYL

-542 YLAEEIKSGRL
+542 YFAEELKAGRL
-553 SYIDSFKIYEND
+553 SYVDSFTMYDND
-565 EIFADKNIDYT
+565 EIYVGNFKNYANV
-576 EMKIAAEDNDNYN
+576 KIAAEEESHYS
-589 FKKIK
+589 I

>member
-38 TKLPNLVNDIE
+38 TKIPNLVNDIE

-164 ILTLLENG
+164 ILTLLESG
-172 NHLTKFELGKQ
+172 DHLTKFELGKQ

-209 TDKASIRSNTE
+209 TDKVSIRSNTE

-309 GNIIKAINNKERK
+309 GNIIKAINNRERK
-322 LEDMRN
+322 LEDIRN

-350 AMGLS
+350 AMGIS

-395 SYVDHR
+395 RYVDHR

-475 IRYIEENQTRDEK
+475 IRYIEENQTRDKK
-488 INSNKWWES
+488 INPNKWWES
-497 FDDRVKDFNYL
+497 FDDKVKDFNYL
-508 FVSSFFKGNF
+508 FVSSYFKGNF
-518 KNNLKHIANRTGVN
+518 KSNLKHIANRTGVN

-542 YLAEEIKSGRL
+542 YFAEELKAGRI
-553 SYIDSFKIYEND
+553 SYLGSFKMYNND
-565 EIFADKNIDYT
+565 EIYVGDISDYSNV
-576 EMKIAAEDNDNYN
+576 KIAAEEEGEYLT
-589 FKKIK
+589 

>member
-18 LKSVV
+18 LKNVV
-23 SVFDKNTDIYKEILN
+23 SVFDKNTELYKEILN
-38 TKLPNLVNDIE
+38 TKLPKLVED
-49 LKEKLIAEMRK
+49 LDLRMKLISEMK
-60 DPLKMDYVL
+60 KESLEMDYVL
-69 LKGHGIKSGQKRA
+69 LKGHGIKSGQNRSD
-82 NAECSGIV
+82 AECSGIV
-90 QAAIITQGGREY
+90 QAAITTQGGRTY

-129 VSITELGEKFVK
+129 VSITKLGEDFVH
-141 SKSDDSDKEI
+141 SKSEKSDKEI
-151 LTTAFLSYPPAVR
+151 LISAFLSYPPAVR
-164 ILTLLENG
+164 ILTLLANG
-172 NHLTKFELGKQ
+172 EHLTKFEIGKQ

-203 IELASD
+203 IELASE
-209 TDKASIRSNTE
+209 TDKATIRSNTE
-220 GSADKYARMISGWLA
+220 GSADKYARMISGWLS
-235 KVGLVQRVEKQVSTK
+235 KVGLVQRVEKEVSAK
-250 IGNTEYSVNIG
+250 IGDVEYKVKIG

-266 TLKGIKELKRAR
+266 TLKGIKELKRTR
-278 GLSSYPKSNKIVYW
+278 GLSSYSKTNKIVYW
-292 QMLAT
+292 QMLST

-309 GNIIKAINNKERK
+309 GHIIKAISNRERNLDEIKTYLSENTIKE
-322 LEDMRN
+322 
-328 YLLENDIDESITTI
+328 STTTI
-342 EDELKVIE
+342 ADELKVIE

-355 LKQNRSGYVI
+355 VKHSRKGYLI
-365 DDNIIK
+365 DDNVIK

-382 NILELKDKVRDKL
+382 NVLELKDKVRNRLK
-395 SYVDHR
+395 YVDHR

-433 GVRLGESRK
+433 GVRLGGSRK
-442 PDGIISYDI
+442 PDGIISYGI

-475 IRYIEENQTRDEK
+475 IRYIQENKTRNEK

-497 FDDRVKDFNYL
+497 FDYNVKDFNYL

-532 GGAINVENLL
+532 GGAISVENLL
-542 YLAEEIKSGRL
+542 YLAEELKAERL
-553 SYIDSFKIYEND
+553 SYGDSFNMYDND
-565 EIFADKNIDYT
+565 EIYIVF
-576 EMKIAAEDNDNYN
+576 
-589 FKKIK
+589 